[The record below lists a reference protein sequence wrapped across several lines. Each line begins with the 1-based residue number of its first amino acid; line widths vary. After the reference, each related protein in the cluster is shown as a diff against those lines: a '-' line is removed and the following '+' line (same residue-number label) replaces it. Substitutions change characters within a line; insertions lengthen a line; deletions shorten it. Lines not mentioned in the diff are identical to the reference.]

1 MVSYSSSHPAQ
12 PPEVLAGVRVVD
24 LSRVLSGPYC
34 TMILADLG
42 AEVIKV
48 ERPPSGDDARA
59 FGPPFV
65 DGESTY
71 FQSVNRSKASIALDL
86 TQPAGAEVLWRL
98 IDRADVLVENFRP
111 GTMEALGFGP
121 DVCLA
126 RQPGLVYARMS
137 GFGQSGPERTTP
149 GYDVIAQG
157 MSGLM
162 AASGEPDGPPAKAAF
177 SVGDIGAGMWTAIGI
192 LAALLERTRSGCG
205 QVVATTLLGGLVS
218 WQAHISQAVLS
229 AQAAPSRLGSAHAS
243 IVPYQRF
250 MAQDRAFNLAVAN
263 DPQWHR
269 LCAVVGQPQWA
280 NDQRFAKNRDR
291 VTNRHQVIEQLD
303 QIFRTNTAD
312 HWVRQCRQAEVP
324 AADIL
329 RVEEVLAHPQLQAM
343 GLIWEL
349 AGEHGPWRTVG
360 SPLEMSR
367 TPPRPGTTPPKLG
380 QDTDQVLADLGYTD
394 QEIRRMREDTVVS

>member
-1 MVSYSSSHPAQ
+1 M
-12 PPEVLAGVRVVD
+12 LAGVRVVD

-86 TQPAGAEVLWRL
+86 AQPAGAEVLWRL

-111 GTMEALGFGP
+111 GTMESLGFGP

-162 AASGEPDGPPAKAAF
+162 AASGEPDGPPTKAAF

-192 LAALLERTRSGCG
+192 LAALLERTRSGRG

-229 AQAAPSRLGSAHAS
+229 AQVAPNRLGSAHAS

-263 DPQWHR
+263 DAQWQR
-269 LCAVVGQPQWA
+269 LCAVLGQPQWA
-280 NDQRFAKNRDR
+280 TDQRFARNRDR
-291 VTNRHQVIEQLD
+291 VTNRYLVIEQLE
-303 QIFRTNTAD
+303 QIFQTNTAD
-312 HWVRQCRQAEVP
+312 YWVRQCRQAEVP

-329 RVEEVLAHPQLQAM
+329 RAEEVLAHPQLQAM

-349 AGEHGPWRTVG
+349 AGPHGPWRTVG

-367 TPPRPGTTPPKLG
+367 TPPRLGTTPPKLG

-394 QEIRRMREDTVVS
+394 QEIRRMREDTVVT